1 MKLLNQLKL
10 ARISHRIA
18 VFSLFVAVFIVC
30 SAVPVA
36 AKSSFLQQLQQVMI
50 SLQSYIDLYKQEFAN
65 KPEDSNDQDKEGN
78 EDDDLDIAITSTNG
92 VMGIPDPLAAG
103 KNIKAVIQ
111 KKDTDLVQ
119 TDSQS
124 EGENAQRRWHQ
135 AYTYGL
141 SGSVL
146 GKDGQLTQAQE
157 AEMSNYAVETSSA
170 LSDESQNDVITQDI
184 LKKMAMQNLQ
194 TAIMT
199 KSIHSEEQKQTR
211 ALSAA
216 NINLSDISSR
226 LDENSRKEQTEANSS
241 AKQILNTA
249 AFADAFW
256 ELNNANH

>member
-1 MKLLNQLKL
+1 MKLLNQLTL
-10 ARISHRIA
+10 ARICRRS
-18 VFSLFVAVFIVC
+18 VFFSSFVIVFIVV

-50 SLQSYIDLYKQEFAN
+50 SLQSYIDLYKQEFSK
-65 KPEDSNDQDKEGN
+65 KPKDSNNN
-78 EDDDLDIAITSTNG
+78 EDEDENEDLDIAITTTNG
-92 VMGIPDPLAAG
+92 IMGVPDPLKAG
-103 KNIKAVIQ
+103 KNIKAIIQ
-111 KKDTDLVQ
+111 KLETDLVE

-141 SGSVL
+141 SGAVL
-146 GKDGQLTQAQE
+146 GREGQLTQAQE
-157 AEMSNYAVETSSA
+157 AEMSNYAVETSST

-226 LDENSRKEQTEANSS
+226 LDENSRKEQAEANSS

-256 ELNNANH
+256 ESNNANQ